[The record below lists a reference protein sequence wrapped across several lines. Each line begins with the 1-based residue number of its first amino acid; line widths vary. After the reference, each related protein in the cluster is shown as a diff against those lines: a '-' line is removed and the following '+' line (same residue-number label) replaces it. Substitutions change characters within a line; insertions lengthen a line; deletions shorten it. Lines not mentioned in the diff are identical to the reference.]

1 MGGGLPQIAS
11 PYLGVYYPAGLTN
24 DLAGNQVVVP
34 ASHAVLRTFL
44 YNDQVAY
51 PWFAPAGTK
60 RGLVDNLSDIGYI
73 DSASGGFVHNGIN
86 QGLRDA
92 LFGLNVNVITQ
103 LPNVGLVVFAQQTR
117 SGTSS
122 AQSRVN
128 VARLENYLRTIFASI
143 STGYLFEPNDQ
154 ITRKS
159 IAREF
164 ELALNNI
171 LALRG
176 LYDFLVICDTS
187 NNTPFTIS
195 NDQLYVD
202 VAIEPIRDVEFIY
215 IPIAIYNPGSIKALG
230 ASST

>member
-1 MGGGLPQIAS
+1 M
-11 PYLGVYYPAGLTN
+11 
-24 DLAGNQVVVP
+24 
-34 ASHAVLRTFL
+34 
-44 YNDQVAY
+44 
-51 PWFAPAGTK
+51 
-60 RGLVDNLSDIGYI
+60 
-73 DSASGGFVHNGIN
+73 
-86 QGLRDA
+86 
-92 LFGLNVNVITQ
+92 
-103 LPNVGLVVFAQQTR
+103 FAQQTR